1 MSDKNNVIQFPNKS
15 EAKQDTFPEMHIPL
29 PSEVA
34 YYTNNLISYEHTPAA
49 IRAYTQR
56 QDANE
61 ATWLDYV
68 TVLLGVPSYVE
79 TVSQLEELDIPALE
93 CPLGLLTDLAFVTN
107 VSFNVAV
114 QWEDEDDVMHLL
126 HVSFEEF
133 EFMAR
138 VKANAL
144 NGLFDQSE
152 IHDRKQFIVTLFLER
167 EKQDHKDTM
176 LNAILAIAST
186 EGSTYP
192 NMYALDLIQLYE
204 WATETFDV
212 ESYFNSFADFYNSVI
227 SLVDTHP
234 VDLKHDQRIIYAN
247 ETVGRTSNDDLV
259 AMVEGELE
267 ELEG

>member
-1 MSDKNNVIQFPNKS
+1 MTNDNVIEFPKRYRS
-15 EAKQDTFPEMHIPL
+15 PEEGYPQNHIPT
-29 PSEVA
+29 PEAFA
-34 YYTNNLISYEHTPAA
+34 YFTNEFIDERHTTYAGK
-49 IRAYTQR
+49 AYIDR
-56 QDANE
+56 LDAE
-61 ATWLDYV
+61 DTSWLDYV
-68 TVLLGVPSYVE
+68 TVVLGVPSYIQTQE
-79 TVSQLEELDIPALE
+79 DLEAINIPVLE
-93 CPLGLLTDLAFVTN
+93 VPLGMLLDLAFVSN

-126 HVSFEEF
+126 HVSFQEF

-144 NGLFDQSE
+144 NELFDESE
-152 IHDRKQFIVTLFLER
+152 IHDRKQFIITLFLER

-192 NMYALDLIQLYE
+192 NIYALDLIQLHE

-212 ESYFNSFADFYNSVI
+212 ESYLYSFADFYNSVI
-227 SLVDTHP
+227 SLVDTNP

-247 ETVGRTSNDDLV
+247 ETVGRTSNAVLV
-259 AMVEGELE
+259 AMVEGELK
-267 ELEG
+267 ELDG